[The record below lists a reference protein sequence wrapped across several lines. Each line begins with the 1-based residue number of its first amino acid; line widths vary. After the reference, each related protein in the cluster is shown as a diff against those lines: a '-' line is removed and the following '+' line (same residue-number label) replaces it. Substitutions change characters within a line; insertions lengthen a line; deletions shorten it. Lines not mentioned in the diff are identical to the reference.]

1 MTQTQSAIAA
11 LLAAAIALLTPH
23 PHHAHATPLNPTTSY
38 EDLTL
43 PEAATLPRLYI
54 AQDATGT
61 GDSLAD
67 PAPMGL
73 LNLDGQD
80 RAVVIVGNSD
90 LRTRF
95 QISFSERPER
105 FALIHASAL
114 HPGVPADQFRSG
126 SVRVDQRTWTSPTD
140 PALLGVYKTD
150 VSDIIDA
157 IEANYPDP
165 REIATPGVVY
175 NDPPALELPDPQT
188 PRTIIAPS
196 IGAAPLGIS
205 NTPPGF
211 LPDQVAAASIG
222 PALPGTCVVIQHEGD
237 HFLYIKPT
245 DEITIPGTPNW
256 PRLDLLV
263 TDGTD
268 QKSQLILIGETQQ
281 PDDNF
286 PKRFLAYGVNLAH
299 LTAGPNGDRGWRG
312 FVCQGGTNA
321 NVRFE
326 NFTDWLCGSQ
336 DVRGSLNIAGPGSK
350 LSFIDARALSPGTD
364 EGHKLHANV
373 NAADGLVVGLDT
385 SSNWRV
391 VAPRINTLQGTNTIG
406 TIFNTV
412 KVHAQSH
419 QGYDD
424 GYRVSR
430 ARFISESVDIAGT
443 FAAPN
448 TSQSPPADSL
458 NHEDYPTIITDTDI
472 RNFIATPR
480 NHARVRTVHA
490 ITDATLVSNNPFVRA
505 VTSIRSDAFLL
516 KDSVVAIAPTR
527 TAGRSADIF
536 TIDGRA
542 FDGPQDPATI
552 DIVLDHVLIIAKE
565 NRQDGDATG
574 TFTLF
579 NVAERKNSPITTT
592 QIRVWT
598 RNCVIL
604 SDVPEMRLVA
614 NNTNTPITFL
624 RFDGSPGLDA
634 WIDLAQTSPITG
646 YSPIFA
652 FTDGFGNFLSKTSFE
667 DQIGPVPNYLLDTG
681 ITLPNAAA
689 PPQLPIDVPPHA
701 PIRTAPLSTPRD
713 DAPGRA
719 LAPGFSPFDA
729 VALTGPSR
737 TFGPFGFADIVP
749 PAGFDD
755 PDDNIDCLADID
767 RDGVVGL
774 SDLLT
779 VLANFGDEAN
789 NGPAQGDLNTS
800 GEVGLNDLLA
810 VLTVF
815 GISCEGNGTL
825 P

>member
-1 MTQTQSAIAA
+1 MPRPSILIATT
-11 LLAAAIALLTPH
+11 IALLLSLTPR
-23 PHHAHATPLNPTTSY
+23 PAHATPLNPTTSY

-114 HPGVPADQFRSG
+114 HPSVPANQFRSG
-126 SVRVDQRTWTSPTD
+126 SVRVDQRTWTMPQD

-205 NTPPGF
+205 DTPPGF
-211 LPDQVAAASIG
+211 LPDQVAAVRIG
-222 PALPGTCVVIQHEGD
+222 PALPGTSVVIQHEGD
-237 HFLYIKPT
+237 HFLYIKPA

-268 QKSQLILIGETQQ
+268 QNSALITIGDTQQ
-281 PDDNF
+281 PSGNF

-299 LTAGPNGDRGWRG
+299 LASGSGTDRGWRG
-312 FVCQGGTNA
+312 LVCQGGYNS

-373 NAADGLVVGLDT
+373 NFADGLLVGLDT

-391 VAPRINTLQGTNTIG
+391 VSPPIRTFQGVNAIDW
-406 TIFNTV
+406 IFNTV

-430 ARFISESVDIAGT
+430 ARFTAATTDDTST
-443 FAAPN
+443 FAGPD
-448 TSQSPPADSL
+448 TGDQPPSDIF
-458 NHEDYPTIITDTDI
+458 NPDDYPTLFKDTDVQ
-472 RNFIATPR
+472 NFLATPR

-490 ITDATLVSNNPFVRA
+490 ITDATITSPSPFNRA
-505 VTSIRSDAFLL
+505 TTSIRAETFLVR
-516 KDSVVAIAPTR
+516 DSVIVLAPTQTDDE
-527 TAGRSADIF
+527 TADVF
-536 TIDGRA
+536 TIDGRF
-542 FDGPQDPATI
+542 FDSFADPTRI

-565 NRQDGDATG
+565 NRQNGV
-574 TFTLF
+574 TLGETNLF
-579 NVAERKNSPITTT
+579 RIVEKNQLPFKPTTV
-592 QIRVWT
+592 RVWT

-604 SDVPEMRLVA
+604 SDLPEMRLVA
-614 NNTNTPITFL
+614 NNTDTPITFL
-624 RFDGSPGLDA
+624 RFDGSPGFDA
-634 WIDLAQTSPITG
+634 WIDLSPTSPITG

-667 DQIGPVPNYLLDTG
+667 DQVGPVPNYLLDTG

-689 PPQLPIDVPPHA
+689 PPQLPIDVPPQA

-749 PAGFDD
+749 PSGFDD

-779 VLANFGDEAN
+779 ILATFGDEAN

-800 GEVGLNDLLA
+800 GEVGLDDLLA